1 MNGNLRIRKLKLETS
16 GETQKTGKQKGK
28 KQKAES
34 RKQKAESRKQK
45 AESRNIGNRD
55 IKNRKEKAPFPL
67 REPGLV
73 GRSEP
78 VWRSSRNEHISDA
91 PLHSYRK
98 NE

>member
-1 MNGNLRIRKLKLETS
+1 RKRQENKKVESKKIEIRK
-16 GETQKTGKQKGK
+16 
-28 KQKAES
+28 
-34 RKQKAESRKQK
+34 
-45 AESRNIGNRD
+45 IGNRE
-55 IKNRKEKAPFPL
+55 INNRKEKAPFPL

-78 VWRSSRNEHISDA
+78 VWRSSRNEHISDS

>member
-1 MNGNLRIRKLKLETS
+1 VNGNLKIRKLKDQKS
-16 GETQKTGKQKGK
+16 KVRNQWETQKTGKK
-28 KQKAES
+28 KVEI
-34 RKQKAESRKQK
+34 RK
-45 AESRNIGNRD
+45 IGNRE
-55 IKNRKEKAPFPL
+55 INNRKEKAPFPL

-78 VWRSSRNEHISDA
+78 VWRSSRNEHISDS